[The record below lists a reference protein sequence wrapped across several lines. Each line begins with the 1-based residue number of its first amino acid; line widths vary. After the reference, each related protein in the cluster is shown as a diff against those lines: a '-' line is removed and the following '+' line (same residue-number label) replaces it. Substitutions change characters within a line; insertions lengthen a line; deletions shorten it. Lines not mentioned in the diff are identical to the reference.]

1 MNLVT
6 HQAQPSVHDM
16 STMASKEVA
25 PATTGNA
32 IGMVVIRLVV
42 AVVVRVVV
50 GVVVRAN
57 MAASSPPHRQHTFR
71 VVLQGAVQVVS
82 SIDTHHGHRGPCCV
96 RRVVAEA
103 IRAAHSARTVHAPH
117 LLTLLV
123 PPSCQSLRLV
133 LETFG
138 DFLAKLASRS
148 FICVNA
154 TTGAA
159 LAVPTI
165 CEVAAARRRDR
176 GPGPWRR
183 RLGRR
188 LRCCAWHYWILG
200 HTPPQGGWVTTPT
213 TNVLEEVD
221 HNKECQS
228 KTRSSSH
235 LLATTARP
243 K

>member
-1 MNLVT
+1 
-6 HQAQPSVHDM
+6 
-16 STMASKEVA
+16 MASKEVA

-165 CEVAAARRRDR
+165 CEVAAARRRDGGR
-176 GPGPWRR
+176 DPGGDDLGDVFAVALGTTGFWATLPRR
-183 RLGRR
+183 EVGSL
-188 LRCCAWHYWILG
+188 L
-200 HTPPQGGWVTTPT
+200 PPQMCWKKLTTIRSVKARRGAAAISWLPQQGQNEGGKVQKRNT
-213 TNVLEEVD
+213 
-221 HNKECQS
+221 
-228 KTRSSSH
+228 
-235 LLATTARP
+235 
-243 K
+243 